1 MAQVKV
7 QIAISKVAANA
18 GYVGKVVGG
27 WETFQI
33 TVKGE
38 PVTKK
43 RSWTMWL
50 DKDYGI
56 NKGDVVEF
64 IGELGTKADG
74 TTFEYNGVTYYK
86 VEHSLNVTSLTTISK
101 AQLPAVE
108 TAQTPSNIPF

>member
-43 RSWTMWL
+43 RLWTMWL

-64 IGELGTKADG
+64 IGELSTKIAPYQAKDG
-74 TTFEYNGVTYYK
+74 SQANGI
-86 VEHSLNVTSLTTISK
+86 EHSLNVTSLTTISK

-108 TAQTPSNIPF
+108 TAPAPSNIPF

>member
-43 RSWTMWL
+43 RLWTMWL

-64 IGELGTKADG
+64 IGELVTKPITYEAREG
-74 TTFEYNGVTYYK
+74 QTLNG
-86 VEHSLNVTSLTTISK
+86 VEHSLNVTKIGR
-101 AQLPAVE
+101 AHV
-108 TAQTPSNIPF
+108 

>member
-7 QIAISKVAANA
+7 QISISKVAANA

-43 RSWTMWL
+43 RLWTMWL

-64 IGELGTKADG
+64 IGELSTKIAPYQAKDG
-74 TTFEYNGVTYYK
+74 SQANGI
-86 VEHSLNVTSLTTISK
+86 EHSLNVTSLTTISK
-101 AQLPAVE
+101 AQSPAVE
-108 TAQTPSNIPF
+108 TAPAPSNIPF